1 MVFKPIQQLQV
12 TRKLSTGEEIVVGVL
27 AQNARDVF
35 FQYDVDYIANYHNL
49 SPFNLKANSELQ
61 VSPKKPHGGLHG
73 IFADSLPDGWGRLLQ
88 DRVFRQQGIPIHE
101 ITTMDRLAFVG
112 DRGMGAL
119 SYLPTSDYTPCDEY
133 EVSLASLGLEAQAV
147 FDGQTDEVFLQLVA
161 AGSSGGARPKAQLYF
176 AKGDFAHCRTYE
188 KAGDE
193 AWLVKFTSKNLPLGH
208 DEGLCESIYLT
219 LAKMADLDPPEWRL
233 IDAPAQSGAKAWI
246 ALKRFDWVNNG
257 IHRPSGRLV
266 MHSACGLLDAD
277 FREPSLDYE
286 TLIKVNRILC
296 KSVYAGQ
303 LQFRRAIFNLF
314 AANQDDHS
322 KNWSFI
328 QIDDGQW
335 SPAPFYDVTYNP
347 NAMNEH
353 TTSFLGFGKKP
364 PREKIQQLA
373 EDAGFANWEQARICI
388 QEIVDVLSH
397 FPKLAQEISVS
408 KTIQKD
414 IEQTLTERRHSNAAL
429 FER

>member
-1 MVFKPIQQLQV
+1 MI
-12 TRKLSTGEEIVVGVL
+12 
-27 AQNARDVF
+27 
-35 FQYDVDYIANYHNL
+35 
-49 SPFNLKANSELQ
+49 
-61 VSPKKPHGGLHG
+61 
-73 IFADSLPDGWGRLLQ
+73 
-88 DRVFRQQGIPIHE
+88 
-101 ITTMDRLAFVG
+101 
-112 DRGMGAL
+112 
-119 SYLPTSDYTPCDEY
+119 
-133 EVSLASLGLEAQAV
+133 
-147 FDGQTDEVFLQLVA
+147 
-161 AGSSGGARPKAQLYF
+161 
-176 AKGDFAHCRTYE
+176 
-188 KAGDE
+188 
-193 AWLVKFTSKNLPLGH
+193 
-208 DEGLCESIYLT
+208 
-219 LAKMADLDPPEWRL
+219 PPEWRL

-246 ALKRFDWVNNG
+246 ALKRFDWMNNG

-277 FREPSLDYE
+277 FRELSLDYE
-286 TLIKVNRILC
+286 TLIKVDRILC

-328 QIDDGQW
+328 QLDDGQW

-347 NAMNEH
+347 NAMNKH